1 MKLNSIQTLIGTA
14 ATTACLLSMTGVA
27 QAGTLVNGWNYAR
40 DYFNDGTGGEEVFN
54 GRTASGYEIYGMALH
69 QDGDT
74 ITVAVNTNMGL
85 EGRYYNGAN
94 DKNIGWGDFLFS
106 VGGEQYGIHFA
117 ETNDS
122 FGRGLNNATLDA
134 AQGTNPV
141 GLYKDV
147 TTKNVTA
154 KNSGWSTIK
163 KHYDYT
169 KNRAQNVTDRNAG
182 IKSLGDL
189 ESSETSFYTTSRTA
203 PTSIKSGTKVENDN
217 FQLLNSTQLSSLG
230 LNFSNAFG
238 VENNKLGTQTF
249 GFSFTKTPEM
259 LGEFV
264 SYLFAECT
272 NDGIALKGTFE
283 EVEVPSI
290 PVPEPTAVAGLA
302 LVGLMLAGSKLRKH
316 G

>member
-27 QAGTLVNGWNYAR
+27 QAGTFVNGWNYAR
-40 DYFNDGTGGEEVFN
+40 DYFNDGTGGYTN
-54 GRTASGYEIYGMALH
+54 GVSVYEIYGMAVH

-74 ITVAVNTNMGL
+74 ITVGINTNLGL
-85 EGRYYNGAN
+85 QGTYHDPAK
-94 DKNIGWGDFLFS
+94 DDNIGWSDFLFS
-106 VGGEQYGIHFA
+106 VGGQQYGIHFA
-117 ETNDS
+117 QTNDS
-122 FGRGLNNATLDA
+122 FGRGLNSAALDA
-134 AQGTNPV
+134 AQGTNAL
-141 GLYKDV
+141 GLYKDI

-154 KNSGWSTIK
+154 VNDGWSTIK
-163 KHYDYT
+163 AHYDYT
-169 KNRAQNVTDRNAG
+169 KNRAQNVADRNAG
-182 IKSLGDL
+182 VKSLGDL
-189 ESSETSFYTTSRTA
+189 ESSETSFYTANRGA

-230 LNFSNAFG
+230 LDFSKAFG
-238 VENNKLGTQTF
+238 VASNKLGTQTF

-283 EVEVPSI
+283 EVKVPGV

-316 G
+316 S